1 MCCTRIGGYFGLSQ
15 LDLFALSFL
24 FNFLPKLGR
33 QHIGD
38 YGKKTLES
46 YQFSCLQ
53 STQLNTPKNHFLSP
67 FLSSIFHP
75 LKSTRPKWRKH
86 STYRVKLRLS
96 PSINDL
102 NKSTYCQR
110 VPFFLVVVV
119 VLRNC
124 HYLKGTLSLGLHFFS
139 ISSLHV
145 TSFHKC
151 DVGRRSY

>member
-1 MCCTRIGGYFGLSQ
+1 MVTEERQKKERSEEKRAKKIQGKKKTRGKTTKSKNVLHKDWGLFWS
-15 LDLFALSFL
+15 LLARPFCSLFL

-110 VPFFLVVVV
+110 VPFFFG
-119 VLRNC
+119 C
-124 HYLKGTLSLGLHFFS
+124 CSCS
-139 ISSLHV
+139 P
-145 TSFHKC
+145 
-151 DVGRRSY
+151 